1 MRAWRYS
8 SCSFLRTEGS
18 ISLSRNTHLV
28 PDNIMESFGDLST
41 AHNPWVLFP
50 IDCNGTFSNRS
61 IELESDTR

>member
-1 MRAWRYS
+1 M
-8 SCSFLRTEGS
+8 
-18 ISLSRNTHLV
+18 SLSRKSRLV

-50 IDCNGTFSNRS
+50 IDRNGTFSNRS